1 MVNICDTV
9 QVLGIA
15 KKSYSPKIPGSPGS
29 EEYIFSPE
37 MQQKKTQLEAAVGK
51 RFESEYRREVGGW
64 SLLKSGGGG
73 VTSSIAAALSK
84 LHCVQCTGT
93 LTYLLTAQV
102 HLRLRTP
109 RAYYRL
115 SPWPNVDPPSYFG
128 ENSNGGGD
136 QQGRSDNDGG
146 VVRRDSYK
154 CTEIESSEVALLPHT

>member
-1 MVNICDTV
+1 
-9 QVLGIA
+9 
-15 KKSYSPKIPGSPGS
+15 
-29 EEYIFSPE
+29 
-37 MQQKKTQLEAAVGK
+37 MQLKKTQNRSSSWKAVWK
-51 RFESEYRREVGGW
+51 WIQEREVGGW

-73 VTSSIAAALSK
+73 VTSSIAAAALSK
-84 LHCVQCTGT
+84 LHCVHCTGA
-93 LTYLLTAQV
+93 LTYLLSAQV

-154 CTEIESSEVALLPHT
+154 CTEIGSSAFLALLPHTWYLICMNITSTPAKISHETHFCNFHTISFA